1 MRRPRTS
8 RPSKHRSINRR
19 AEPLQVN
26 VVMHSTGWIICAA
39 SLAMLSGCGYS
50 TQRPFPQNVQTV
62 YVEMFQNRDFRKD
75 WEFPL
80 SEAVIKRIEMDTD
93 YRIASSSRADT
104 IVSGEIVEIRQ
115 NTLGDDF
122 RTDLPREIAVT
133 FVVSF
138 RWKDQRNGKIL
149 VERRRVSYTTTYIP
163 PVGESFFDGATRGL
177 EGVAEQLV
185 EAMESTW

>member
-1 MRRPRTS
+1 MR
-8 RPSKHRSINRR
+8 
-19 AEPLQVN
+19 
-26 VVMHSTGWIICAA
+26 STGWIICAA
-39 SLAMLSGCGYS
+39 LLALLSGCGYS

-75 WEFPL
+75 LEFRL
-80 SEAVIKRIEMDTD
+80 SEAVIKRLEMDSN
-93 YRIASSSRADT
+93 YRLASRSQADT
-104 IVSGEIVEIRQ
+104 IVSGEIVEVRQ

-122 RTDLPREIAVT
+122 RTDLPRETAVT

-138 RWKDQRNGKIL
+138 RWKDQRSGKIL
-149 VERRRVSYTTTYIP
+149 AERRRVSYTTTYIT
-163 PVGESFFDGATRGL
+163 PVGESFFDGASRGL